1 MSRSISFVVSNLF
14 ACLIFFLS
22 LPALAQSNEGTLR
35 GQLLDVNGAP
45 VEMADVMLKN
55 TAYHTVTATDGGF
68 VITAPAGRYTLI
80 IRRVGFKKTETGITV
95 KAGEETVTGTLSVER
110 TGDMREV
117 QVTGKTEQQQLKS
130 QGFQMNVIDMKAQY
144 NVSRD
149 LNQVL
154 NQTSG
159 VRIREEG
166 GLGSNFNFSLNG
178 FSGNQVKFFLDGLPM
193 DNFGASLSLNNFPAN
208 IAERI
213 EVYKGVLPVSL
224 GTDALGGAVNIITRN
239 NQNYLDASYSYG
251 SFNTHRPAVS
261 AAWTDKKT
269 GFTVRLNTFYN
280 YSDNDYKVKVGV
292 KNLATNSYDGT
303 EQWVKRFHDTYE
315 SATAQVE
322 VGVTGKKYADKL
334 LLGLIASENNK
345 DIQTGVTMQV
355 VYGALKSK
363 SHSLIPTLK
372 YKKSDLFT
380 KGLDLT
386 FYSAYNT
393 NDFKLIDTT
402 PRNYNWLG
410 ESVQKATSGS
420 AGVGGE
426 ISRTQNRNK
435 NRELLTNAGFIYKL
449 NDWQTLALNDI
460 FTSFRRTSFDVENP
474 AAYTNRF
481 PSKLTKNTVG
491 LAWNADVHSRWLT
504 SAFVKYYLMQS
515 EGYHQ
520 VAATATDTSHYAAI
534 KYNYNQLGY
543 GIATSYFILPS
554 LQAKASYEHAV
565 RMPESDE
572 VFGDGVFVVYSAGLK
587 PEKSDN
593 INLGIRFNKVFEA
606 VHKFGAEGGF
616 IYRNTKDFIR
626 VDQSVAGANRQTVN
640 QGRVRTT
647 GAEGEL
653 SYAYKNRFYAAVN
666 GTYQRLVDRE
676 EFQQNSGF
684 GGGVTRNFT
693 YGFRVPNIPY
703 LFANFNA
710 GANFPMKEN
719 TLSVNY
725 SLNFVQHYYLTFSE
739 LGFSDANEQY
749 IIPKQIGHNI
759 NVSYS
764 LAKGKYNISAECRN
778 LADALL
784 YDSYRLQK
792 PGRSFT
798 VKLRYFISK

>member
-1 MSRSISFVVSNLF
+1 MSRSYSFGVCSLF
-14 ACLIFFLS
+14 AILLSILS
-22 LPALAQSNEGTLR
+22 LPALAQSNQGTVR
-35 GQLLDVNGAP
+35 GRLLDVNRTP
-45 VEMADVMLKN
+45 VDMADIILKN
-55 TAYHTVTATDGGF
+55 TPHHTITATDGSF
-68 VITAPAGRYTLI
+68 VITVPAGRYTLVV
-80 IRRVGFKKTETGITV
+80 RRVGFKKTETIITV
-95 KAGEETVTGTLSVER
+95 KTGEETTTGNLLAER
-110 TGDMREV
+110 NSDMREV
-117 QVTGKTEQQQLKS
+117 QVSGKTEQQQVRS
-130 QGFQMNVIDMKAQY
+130 QGFQVNVIDMKTQY

-154 NQTSG
+154 NQTTG

-193 DNFGASLSLNNFPAN
+193 DNFGSSLTLNNFPAN

-292 KNLATNSYDGT
+292 KNLANNGYDGT
-303 EQWVKRFHDTYE
+303 EQWVKRFHDQYE

-322 VGVTGKKYADKL
+322 LGVTGKKYADKL

-345 DIQTGVTMQV
+345 DIQTGVTMQA
-355 VYGALKSK
+355 VYGALRSK

-372 YKKSDLFT
+372 YKKNDLFT
-380 KGLDLT
+380 KGLDFNLYT
-386 FYSAYNT
+386 AYNT
-393 NDFKLIDTT
+393 NNFKLIDTT

-410 ESVQKATSGS
+410 ESVQKPTSGS
-420 AGVGGE
+420 GAVGGE
-426 ISRTQNRNK
+426 ISRTQNENK
-435 NRELLTNAGFIYKL
+435 NRELLTNASFIYKI

-460 FTSFRRTSFDVENP
+460 FTTFKRTSYDVENP
-474 AAYTNRF
+474 DAYTNRF
-481 PSKLTKNTVG
+481 PSKLNKNIVG
-491 LAWNADVHSRWLT
+491 LAWNADVKDKWLT
-504 SAFVKYYLMQS
+504 SAFAKYYMMHS
-515 EGYHQ
+515 VGYQQ
-520 VAATATDTSHYAAI
+520 VGSSASDTVRYEAV
-534 KYNYNQLGY
+534 KYNYAQFGY
-543 GIATSYFILPS
+543 GVASSYVILPG
-554 LQAKASYEHAV
+554 LQVKASYEHAY

-572 VFGDGVFVVYSAGLK
+572 IFGDGVFVVYSAGLK

-593 INLGIRFNKVFEA
+593 INLGLRFNKVLA
-606 VHKFGAEGGF
+606 TAHKVGAEAGL
-616 IYRNTKDFIR
+616 IYRDTRDFIR
-626 VDQSVAGANRQTVN
+626 VDQSTSGGNRQTLN
-640 QGRVRTT
+640 QGKVRTT

-653 SYAYKNRFYAAVN
+653 SYAYKNRFFASVN
-666 GTYQRLVDRE
+666 GTYQRLVDKE
-676 EFQQNSGF
+676 EFQKNNGF

-693 YGFRVPNIPY
+693 YGFRLPNIPY

-710 GANFPMKEN
+710 GANFPIKEN

-725 SLNFVQHYYLTFSE
+725 TLNFVQRYYLTFSE
-739 LGFSDANEQY
+739 FGSAQANEEY
-749 IIPKQIGHNI
+749 VIPKQWGHN
-759 NVSYS
+759 VYLSYS
-764 LAKGKYNISAECRN
+764 LAKGRYNISAECRN